1 MDKAIEKLMN
11 SINNKKEKT
20 QKIKVKSEQKIIKN
34 NFALSE
40 NTFTENEYIKIPL
53 LESKKNVSVEE
64 ENKLSIRERSNTSL
78 PNVNDEFRSYEGSN
92 PKKVYATRRNGK
104 KVYAEDISDKIYK
117 TEDIK
122 NGKIIKDNVFVNING
137 KDYFRKPEDA
147 HYEMLNE
154 INKYSTRIDNDM
166 EYGGLIYSV
175 SDGKNIGYAST
186 PAHIGVNSKSVDLGI
201 AEDYYFKLE
210 KTKLEKQGLKVEKV
224 GGYHSHMAPI
234 GLFFDKKGNAIEGIG
249 SLTGKDQAIFF
260 SNTGMSLKNV
270 GGNIRSA
277 SDTFYAHNNKSLSVV
292 TPGILGNKNKKGEQ
306 KYVEEPTIWLYTSD
320 GLNKKTGT
328 LKYLGVAS
336 SYKNELN
343 NDFNIQGGTK
353 TKPNVIYNNS
363 HNKEFIEVLN
373 DQIEKLS
380 KNIGDKQNIT
390 QPKGYEMIK

>member
-1 MDKAIEKLMN
+1 
-11 SINNKKEKT
+11 
-20 QKIKVKSEQKIIKN
+20 
-34 NFALSE
+34 
-40 NTFTENEYIKIPL
+40 
-53 LESKKNVSVEE
+53 
-64 ENKLSIRERSNTSL
+64 
-78 PNVNDEFRSYEGSN
+78 
-92 PKKVYATRRNGK
+92 
-104 KVYAEDISDKIYK
+104 
-117 TEDIK
+117 
-122 NGKIIKDNVFVNING
+122 
-137 KDYFRKPEDA
+137 
-147 HYEMLNE
+147 
-154 INKYSTRIDNDM
+154 
-166 EYGGLIYSV
+166 
-175 SDGKNIGYAST
+175 
-186 PAHIGVNSKSVDLGI
+186 
-201 AEDYYFKLE
+201 
-210 KTKLEKQGLKVEKV
+210 
-224 GGYHSHMAPI
+224 MAPI

-260 SNTGMSLKNV
+260 PNTGMSLKNV

-320 GLNKKTGT
+320 GLDKKTGT

-353 TKPNVIYNNS
+353 IKPNVIYNRS